1 MSNRQ
6 RGDVPI
12 EIDGATYLLK
22 MDINSM
28 IALEDLFNDELTFE
42 EIFKRS
48 QSGKL
53 RYVRAIWWAAMQHHH
68 PEISVEQAG
77 ELLGKAGGMLEIVK
91 KLGFLGT
98 SATPD
103 PKDVEALP
111 KGTGNPRS
119 AGSAKK
125 KPAGTGARSTAPRD
139 VPAST
144 ATSSGA

>member
-1 MSNRQ
+1 MSKQ

-12 EIDGATYLLK
+12 TIDGVTYVLK

-28 IALEDLFNDELTFE
+28 ASLEELFDDELTFE
-42 EIFKRS
+42 EIFKRA
-48 QSGKL
+48 QANKL
-53 RYVRAIWWAAMQHHH
+53 RYVRAIWWAALQHHH
-68 PEISVEQAG
+68 PEITIQQAG
-77 ELLGKAGGMLEIVK
+77 ELLGKAGGMFEIVK
-91 KLGFLGT
+91 RLGLVGLST
-98 SATPD
+98 IPD

-111 KGTGNPRS
+111 KGTGNPQS
-119 AGSAKK
+119 AGGAKK